1 MIEIN
6 LLPGSSRKSGGAG
19 IDVRALASKIGSRV
33 RDPYLVGAVGTSVAA
48 VLLVA
53 MMHLS
58 QSTRTAS
65 MEERYQEARTDSVR
79 YAAVIADRRAAE
91 AQRDSVI
98 RQLDIIRAI
107 DDDRYI
113 WAHIMEE
120 VSRALPAYT
129 WLTSVQQTSAVVTAA
144 AAAREEEAAPAR
156 GRSAP
161 ASNNAAAAA
170 VAEIPDGPSRAPKF
184 RIVGQTIDIQALT
197 HFMKTLE
204 ASPFIQRVQLS
215 RSDVAVVDGK
225 QITQFHLDA
234 EYEIPARELLRTVP
248 INLAVR

>member
-6 LLPGSSRKSGGAG
+6 LLPGATRKTRGSGGFDLA
-19 IDVRALASKIGSRV
+19 ALTGSLGSRI
-33 RDPYLVGAVGTSVAA
+33 RDPYMLSAVGASVAA
-48 VLLVA
+48 ILLVGF
-53 MMHLS
+53 MHVTHS
-58 QSTRTAS
+58 AKAAE
-65 MEERYQEARTDSVR
+65 MEERYQAARADSVR
-79 YAAVIADRRAAE
+79 YAAVIADRRSAE
-91 AQRDSVI
+91 AQRDSVL
-98 RQLDIIRAI
+98 RQIDIIRAI

-144 AAAREEEAAPAR
+144 ATVEAPAANTK
-156 GRSAP
+156 GKAADDASAE
-161 ASNNAAAAA
+161 
-170 VAEIPDGPSRAPKF
+170 VPDGPTRAPKF
-184 RIVGQTIDIQALT
+184 RIVGQTVDIQALT

-215 RSDVAVVDGK
+215 RSDMALADGK
-225 QITQFHLDA
+225 QITEFHLDA
-234 EYEIPARELLRTVP
+234 EYEIPPREQLRTVP

>member
-1 MIEIN
+1 T
-6 LLPGSSRKSGGAG
+6 GS
-19 IDVRALASKIGSRV
+19 LGSRI
-33 RDPYLVGAVGTSVAA
+33 RDPYLLSAVGASIAA
-48 VLLVA
+48 ILLVGFMHVSHGTKASA
-53 MMHLS
+53 M
-58 QSTRTAS
+58 A
-65 MEERYQEARTDSVR
+65 ERYEAAKADSIR
-79 YAAVIADRRAAE
+79 YAAVIADRRLAE
-91 AQRDSVI
+91 SQRDSVL
-98 RQLDIIRAI
+98 RQIDIIRAI

-156 GRSAP
+156 GRRAP
-161 ASNNAAAAA
+161 AAGNAAAAA

>member
-6 LLPGSSRKSGGAG
+6 LLPGATRKSRGAG
-19 IDVRALASKIGSRV
+19 GFDISELVGSFGSRV
-33 RDPYLVGAVGTSVAA
+33 RDPYLLTAVAACIVAIVAVG
-48 VLLVA
+48 L
-53 MMHLS
+53 MHTTHVRAES
-58 QSTRTAS
+58 AI
-65 MEERYQEARTDSVR
+65 EARYQAARADSVR

-98 RQLDIIRAI
+98 RQVNIIRAI

-113 WAHIMEE
+113 WGHILEE

-129 WLTSVQQTSAVVTAA
+129 WLTSIQQTSAVVTAA
-144 AAAREEEAAPAR
+144 APVADT
-156 GRSAP
+156 
-161 ASNNAAAAA
+161 ASGADLVSNSQA
-170 VAEIPDGPSRAPKF
+170 RAPKF

-204 ASPFIQRVQLS
+204 ASPFIQRVQLA
-215 RSDVAVVDGK
+215 RSDVAIADGK
-225 QITQFHLDA
+225 QITEFHLDA
-234 EYEIPARELLRTVP
+234 EYEVPPRELLRTVP

>member
-1 MIEIN
+1 TAVGCLNHAANPMIEIN
-6 LLPGSSRKSGGAG
+6 LLPGSSRKSGGSG
-19 IDVRALASKIGSRV
+19 IDVGALAGKLASRV
-33 RDPYLVGAVGTSVAA
+33 RDPYLVGAVGTSAVAI
-48 VLLVA
+48 VLVA

-58 QSTRTAS
+58 QSSATSA

-113 WAHIMEE
+113 WPHIMEE

-144 AAAREEEAAPAR
+144 ATATAEAPATNAK
-156 GRSAP
+156 GKGKA
-161 ASNNAAAAA
+161 ASDASSD
-170 VAEIPDGPSRAPKF
+170 VPDGPTRAPKF
-184 RIVGQTIDIQALT
+184 RIVGQTVDIQALT

-215 RSDVAVVDGK
+215 RSDMALADGK
-225 QITQFHLDA
+225 QITEFHLDA
-234 EYEIPARELLRTVP
+234 EYEIPPREQL
-248 INLAVR
+248 

>member
-6 LLPGSSRKSGGAG
+6 LLPGSTRKARGSGGF
-19 IDVRALASKIGSRV
+19 DLAAITGSIGSRI
-33 RDPYLVGAVGTSVAA
+33 RDPYLLAAVGTSVVAIVVVGLMHVSHTTAA
-48 VLLVA
+48 SSL
-53 MMHLS
+53 
-58 QSTRTAS
+58 
-65 MEERYQEARTDSVR
+65 EDRYQVARADSMR
-79 YAAVIADRRAAE
+79 YAAVIADRRSAE

-98 RQLDIIRAI
+98 RQIDIIRAI
-107 DDDRYI
+107 DDDRFI

-144 AAAREEEAAPAR
+144 AAPAAD
-156 GRSAP
+156 ST
-161 ASNNAAAAA
+161 NQD
-170 VAEIPDGPSRAPKF
+170 VPDGQSRAPKF

-215 RSDVAVVDGK
+215 RSDMALADGK
-225 QITQFHLDA
+225 QITEFHLDA
-234 EYEIPARELLRTVP
+234 EYEVPPREQLRTVP